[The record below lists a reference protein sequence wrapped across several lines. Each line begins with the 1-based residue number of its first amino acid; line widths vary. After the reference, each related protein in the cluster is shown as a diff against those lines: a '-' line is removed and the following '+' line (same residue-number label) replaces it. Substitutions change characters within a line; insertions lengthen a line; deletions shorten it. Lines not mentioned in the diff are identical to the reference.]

1 MVTKVN
7 EKVKKIFIFSQE
19 LFYFF
24 SMDNGEN
31 KKLVEP
37 DILQYTNYR
46 VFLRDYY
53 EYKKKTSTAFSLRFF
68 AEKAGLSS
76 HAHLKLAIDG
86 KRNITKNTVTKLIHG
101 LGLENQRAAYFASL
115 VFFNQAQTDAD
126 KQIYYAQLIK
136 ASPRSKLHK
145 MDKAQFRIFQEWHH
159 SAILEMVGLKDF
171 RPIPDQISKK
181 LRGLVTPAQVT
192 ESLNLLLELGL
203 LVKTANGYRQRDPLI
218 TTDDEVQDLMVKMY
232 HLQMLKL
239 SANMLTELPGQERD
253 ISALTFG
260 IKRSDF
266 PNLKKHLQ
274 LMRKELLDFS
284 AKAGEAE
291 DVVQINIQ
299 LFPLT
304 RGV

>member
-1 MVTKVN
+1 MET
-7 EKVKKIFIFSQE
+7 
-19 LFYFF
+19 
-24 SMDNGEN
+24 GEN
-31 KKLVEP
+31 RIVEP
-37 DILQYTNYR
+37 DVLQYTNYR
-46 VFLRDYY
+46 VYLRDYY
-53 EYKKKTSTAFSLRFF
+53 EFKKKTVPAFSLRFF

-76 HAHLKLAIDG
+76 HAHLKLTIDG
-86 KRNITKNTVTKLIHG
+86 KRNITKNTVVKLIHG
-101 LGLENQRAAYFASL
+101 LGLDGQRAAYFESL

-126 KQIYYAQLIK
+126 KQVYYAQLLK

-145 MDKAQFRIFQEWHH
+145 MDAAQFRIFREWHH
-159 SAILEMVGLKDF
+159 SAILEMVALKDF
-171 RPIPDQISKK
+171 RPIPDWISKR
-181 LRGLVTPAQVT
+181 LGGLITPAQVT
-192 ESLNLLLELGL
+192 ESLKLLVELGL

-239 SANMLTELPGQERD
+239 SANMLSALPGAQRD
-253 ISALTFG
+253 ISALTFS
-260 IKRSDF
+260 IKREDF

-284 AKAGEAE
+284 AKAGEGE

-299 LFPLT
+299 LYPLT

>member
-1 MVTKVN
+1 MET
-7 EKVKKIFIFSQE
+7 
-19 LFYFF
+19 
-24 SMDNGEN
+24 GEN
-31 KKLVEP
+31 RIVEP
-37 DILQYTNYR
+37 DVLQYTNYR
-46 VFLRDYY
+46 VYLRDYY
-53 EYKKKTSTAFSLRFF
+53 EFKKKTVPAFSLRFF

-76 HAHLKLAIDG
+76 HAHLKLTIDG
-86 KRNITKNTVTKLIHG
+86 KRNITKNTVVKLIHG
-101 LGLENQRAAYFASL
+101 LGLDGQRAAYFESL

-126 KQIYYAQLIK
+126 KQVYYAQLLK

-145 MDKAQFRIFQEWHH
+145 MDAAQFRIFREWHH
-159 SAILEMVGLKDF
+159 SAILEMVALKDF
-171 RPIPDQISKK
+171 RPIPDWISKR
-181 LRGLVTPAQVT
+181 LGSLITPAQVT
-192 ESLNLLLELGL
+192 ESLKLLVELGL

-239 SANMLTELPGQERD
+239 SADMLSALPGPQRD
-253 ISALTFG
+253 VSALTFS
-260 IKRSDF
+260 IKREDF

-284 AKAGEAE
+284 AKAGEGE

-299 LFPLT
+299 LYPLT

>member
-1 MVTKVN
+1 MET
-7 EKVKKIFIFSQE
+7 
-19 LFYFF
+19 
-24 SMDNGEN
+24 GEN
-31 KKLVEP
+31 RIVEP
-37 DILQYTNYR
+37 DVLQYTNYR
-46 VFLRDYY
+46 VYLRDYY
-53 EYKKKTSTAFSLRFF
+53 EFKKKTVPAFSLRFF

-76 HAHLKLAIDG
+76 HAHLKLTIDG
-86 KRNITKNTVTKLIHG
+86 KRNITKNTVVKLIHG
-101 LGLENQRAAYFASL
+101 LGLDGQRAAYFESL

-126 KQIYYAQLIK
+126 KQVYYAQLLK

-145 MDKAQFRIFQEWHH
+145 MEKAQFRIFREWHH
-159 SAILEMVGLKDF
+159 SAILEMVALKDF
-171 RPIPDQISKK
+171 RPIPDWISKR
-181 LRGLVTPAQVT
+181 LGCLITPAQVT
-192 ESLNLLLELGL
+192 ESLKLLVELGL

-239 SANMLTELPGQERD
+239 SADMLSALPGPQRD
-253 ISALTFG
+253 VSALTFS
-260 IKRSDF
+260 IKREDF

-284 AKAGEAE
+284 AKAGEGE

-299 LFPLT
+299 LYPLT

>member
-1 MVTKVN
+1 MET
-7 EKVKKIFIFSQE
+7 
-19 LFYFF
+19 
-24 SMDNGEN
+24 GEN
-31 KKLVEP
+31 RIVEP
-37 DILQYTNYR
+37 DVLQYTNYR

-53 EYKKKTSTAFSLRFF
+53 EFKKKTVPAFSLRFF

-76 HAHLKLAIDG
+76 HAHLKLTIDG
-86 KRNITKNTVTKLIHG
+86 KRNITKNTVVKLIHG
-101 LGLENQRAAYFASL
+101 LGLDGQRAAYFESL

-126 KQIYYAQLIK
+126 KQVYYAQLLK

-145 MDKAQFRIFQEWHH
+145 MDAAQFRIFREWHH
-159 SAILEMVGLKDF
+159 SAILEMVALKDF
-171 RPIPDQISKK
+171 RPIPDWISKR
-181 LRGLVTPAQVT
+181 LGGLITPAQVT
-192 ESLNLLLELGL
+192 ESLKLLVELGL

-239 SANMLTELPGQERD
+239 SADMLSALPGSQRD
-253 ISALTFG
+253 VSALTFS
-260 IKRSDF
+260 IKREDF

-284 AKAGEAE
+284 AKAGEGE

-299 LFPLT
+299 LYPLT

>member
-1 MVTKVN
+1 
-7 EKVKKIFIFSQE
+7 
-19 LFYFF
+19 
-24 SMDNGEN
+24 MDNGE
-31 KKLVEP
+31 KKNLVEP
-37 DILQYTNYR
+37 DVLQYTNYR
-46 VFLRDYY
+46 VYLRDYY
-53 EYKKKTSTAFSLRFF
+53 EFKKKTTAAFSLRYF

-86 KRNITKNTVTKLIHG
+86 KRNITKNTATKLIHG
-101 LGLENQRAAYFASL
+101 LGLENQRAAYFESL
-115 VFFNQAQTDAD
+115 VFFNQATTDED
-126 KQIYYAQLIK
+126 KKVYYAQLVK

-145 MDKAQFRIFQEWHH
+145 MDKAQLRIFKEWHH

-171 RPIPDQISKK
+171 RPIPDMIAKR
-181 LRGLVTPAQVT
+181 LRGLITPAQAT

-203 LVKTANGYRQRDPLI
+203 LVKTANGYRQSNPLI
-218 TTDDEVQDLMVKMY
+218 TTDDEVQDVVVKMY
-232 HLQMLKL
+232 HNQMLAL
-239 SANMLTELPGQERD
+239 SGKMLNDLPGTERD
-253 ISALTFG
+253 VSALTFG

-266 PNLKKHLQ
+266 VNLKKHLQ

>member
-1 MVTKVN
+1 
-7 EKVKKIFIFSQE
+7 
-19 LFYFF
+19 
-24 SMDNGEN
+24 MDTGEN
-31 KKLVEP
+31 RIVEP
-37 DILQYTNYR
+37 DVLQYTNYR
-46 VFLRDYY
+46 VYLRDYY
-53 EYKKKTSTAFSLRFF
+53 EFKKKTVPAFSLRFF

-76 HAHLKLAIDG
+76 HAHLKLTIDG
-86 KRNITKNTVTKLIHG
+86 KRNITKNTVVKLIHG
-101 LGLENQRAAYFASL
+101 LGLESQRAAYFESL

-126 KQIYYAQLIK
+126 KQVYYAQLLK

-145 MDKAQFRIFQEWHH
+145 MDKAQFRIFREWHH
-159 SAILEMVGLKDF
+159 SAILEMVALKDF
-171 RPIPDQISKK
+171 RPIPDWISKR
-181 LRGLVTPAQVT
+181 LGGLVTPAQVM
-192 ESLNLLLELGL
+192 ESLKLLVEVGL

-239 SANMLTELPGQERD
+239 SASMLSALPGERRD
-253 ISALTFG
+253 VSALTFS
-260 IKRSDF
+260 IKREDF

-291 DVVQINIQ
+291 EVVQVNIQ
-299 LFPLT
+299 LYPLT

>member
-1 MVTKVN
+1 M
-7 EKVKKIFIFSQE
+7 E
-19 LFYFF
+19 
-24 SMDNGEN
+24 NGE
-31 KKLVEP
+31 KKVLTEP
-37 DILQYTNYR
+37 DVLQYTNYR
-46 VFLRDYY
+46 VYLRDYY
-53 EYKKKTSTAFSLRFF
+53 EFKKSTTAAFSLRFF

-76 HAHLKLAIDG
+76 HAHLKLTIDG

-101 LGLENQRAAYFASL
+101 LGLENQRAAYFESL
-115 VFFNQAQTDAD
+115 VFFNQATTDED
-126 KQIYYAQLIK
+126 KKVYYAQLIK

-145 MDKAQFRIFQEWHH
+145 MDKAQLRIFKEWHH

-171 RPIPDQISKK
+171 RPIPDQISKR
-181 LRGLVTPAQVT
+181 LRGLITPAQAT

-203 LVKTANGYRQRDPLI
+203 LVKTANGYRQSNPLI
-218 TTDDEVQDLMVKMY
+218 TTDDEVQDIMVKMY
-232 HLQMLKL
+232 HTQMLAL
-239 SANMLTELPGQERD
+239 SARMLNDLPGPERD
-253 ISALTFG
+253 VSALTFG

-266 PNLKKHLQ
+266 TNLKKHLQ

-291 DVVQINIQ
+291 DVVQINLQ

>member
-1 MVTKVN
+1 MET
-7 EKVKKIFIFSQE
+7 
-19 LFYFF
+19 
-24 SMDNGEN
+24 GEN
-31 KKLVEP
+31 RIVEP
-37 DILQYTNYR
+37 DVLQYTNYR
-46 VFLRDYY
+46 VYLRDYY
-53 EYKKKTSTAFSLRFF
+53 EYKKKTVPAFSLRFF

-76 HAHLKLAIDG
+76 HAHLKLTIDG
-86 KRNITKNTVTKLIHG
+86 KRNITKNTVVKLIHG
-101 LGLENQRAAYFASL
+101 LGLDGQRAAYFESL

-126 KQIYYAQLIK
+126 KQVYYAQLLK

-145 MDKAQFRIFQEWHH
+145 MDAAQFRIFREWHH
-159 SAILEMVGLKDF
+159 SAILEMVALKDF
-171 RPIPDQISKK
+171 RPIPDWISKR
-181 LRGLVTPAQVT
+181 LGGLITPAQVT
-192 ESLNLLLELGL
+192 ESLKLLVELGL

-239 SANMLTELPGQERD
+239 SADMLSALPGSQRD
-253 ISALTFG
+253 VSALTFS
-260 IKRSDF
+260 IKREDF

-284 AKAGEAE
+284 AKAGEGE

-299 LFPLT
+299 LYPLT

>member
-1 MVTKVN
+1 METG
-7 EKVKKIFIFSQE
+7 EKQI
-19 LFYFF
+19 
-24 SMDNGEN
+24 
-31 KKLVEP
+31 VEP
-37 DILQYTNYR
+37 DVLQYTNYR
-46 VFLRDYY
+46 VYLRDYY
-53 EYKKKTSTAFSLRFF
+53 EFKKKTVPAFSLRFF

-76 HAHLKLAIDG
+76 HAHLKLTIDG
-86 KRNITKNTVTKLIHG
+86 KRNITKNTVVKLIHG
-101 LGLENQRAAYFASL
+101 LGLENQRAAYFESL

-126 KQIYYAQLIK
+126 KQVYYAQLLK

-145 MDKAQFRIFQEWHH
+145 MDKAQFRIFREWHH
-159 SAILEMVGLKDF
+159 SAILEMVALKDF
-171 RPIPDQISKK
+171 RPVPDWISKR
-181 LRGLVTPAQVT
+181 LGGLVTPAQVT
-192 ESLNLLLELGL
+192 ESLKLLLELGL

-239 SANMLTELPGQERD
+239 SADMLSALPGAQRD
-253 ISALTFG
+253 VSALTFG
-260 IKRSDF
+260 IKREDF

-299 LFPLT
+299 LYPLT

>member
-1 MVTKVN
+1 MET
-7 EKVKKIFIFSQE
+7 
-19 LFYFF
+19 
-24 SMDNGEN
+24 GEN
-31 KKLVEP
+31 RIVEP
-37 DILQYTNYR
+37 DVLQYTNYR
-46 VFLRDYY
+46 VYLRDYY
-53 EYKKKTSTAFSLRFF
+53 EYKKKTVPAFSLRFF

-76 HAHLKLAIDG
+76 HAHLKLTIDG
-86 KRNITKNTVTKLIHG
+86 KRNITKNTVVKLIHG
-101 LGLENQRAAYFASL
+101 LGLDGQRAAYFESL

-126 KQIYYAQLIK
+126 KQVYYAQLLK

-145 MDKAQFRIFQEWHH
+145 MDAAQFRIFREWHH
-159 SAILEMVGLKDF
+159 SAILEMVALKDF
-171 RPIPDQISKK
+171 RPIPDWISKR
-181 LRGLVTPAQVT
+181 LGGLITPAQVT
-192 ESLNLLLELGL
+192 ESLKLLVELGL

-239 SANMLTELPGQERD
+239 SADMLSALPGPQRD
-253 ISALTFG
+253 VSALTFS
-260 IKRSDF
+260 IKREDF

-284 AKAGEAE
+284 AKAGEGE

-299 LFPLT
+299 LYPLT

>member
-1 MVTKVN
+1 
-7 EKVKKIFIFSQE
+7 
-19 LFYFF
+19 
-24 SMDNGEN
+24 MDTGEN
-31 KKLVEP
+31 CIVEP
-37 DILQYTNYR
+37 DVLQYTNYR
-46 VFLRDYY
+46 VYLRDYY
-53 EYKKKTSTAFSLRFF
+53 EYKKKTVPAFSLRFF

-76 HAHLKLAIDG
+76 HAHLKLTIDG
-86 KRNITKNTVTKLIHG
+86 KRNITKNTVVKLIHG
-101 LGLENQRAAYFASL
+101 LGLDGQRAAYFESL

-126 KQIYYAQLIK
+126 KQVYYAQLLK

-145 MDKAQFRIFQEWHH
+145 MDKAQFRIFREWHH
-159 SAILEMVGLKDF
+159 SAILEMVALKDF
-171 RPIPDQISKK
+171 RPIPDWISRR
-181 LRGLVTPAQVT
+181 LGGLVTPAQVM
-192 ESLNLLLELGL
+192 ESLKLLVEVGL

-239 SANMLTELPGQERD
+239 SASMLSALPGERRD
-253 ISALTFG
+253 VSALTFS
-260 IKRSDF
+260 IKREDF

-291 DVVQINIQ
+291 EVVQVNIQ
-299 LFPLT
+299 LYPLT

>member
-1 MVTKVN
+1 
-7 EKVKKIFIFSQE
+7 
-19 LFYFF
+19 
-24 SMDNGEN
+24 MDTGEN
-31 KKLVEP
+31 RIVEP
-37 DILQYTNYR
+37 DVLQYTNYR
-46 VFLRDYY
+46 VYLRDYY
-53 EYKKKTSTAFSLRFF
+53 EYKKKTVPAFSLRFF

-76 HAHLKLAIDG
+76 HAHLKLTIDG
-86 KRNITKNTVTKLIHG
+86 KRNITKNTVVKLIHG
-101 LGLENQRAAYFASL
+101 LGLESQRAAYFESL

-126 KQIYYAQLIK
+126 KQVYYAQLLK

-145 MDKAQFRIFQEWHH
+145 MDKAQFRIFREWHH
-159 SAILEMVGLKDF
+159 SAILEMVALKDF
-171 RPIPDQISKK
+171 RPIPDWISKR
-181 LRGLVTPAQVT
+181 LGGLVTPAQVT
-192 ESLNLLLELGL
+192 ESLKLLVEVGL

-239 SANMLTELPGQERD
+239 SANMLSALPGAQRD
-253 ISALTFG
+253 VSALTFS
-260 IKRSDF
+260 IKREDF

-291 DVVQINIQ
+291 EVVQVNIQ
-299 LFPLT
+299 LYPLT

>member
-1 MVTKVN
+1 M
-7 EKVKKIFIFSQE
+7 E
-19 LFYFF
+19 
-24 SMDNGEN
+24 NGKEN
-31 KKLVEP
+31 ILVEP
-37 DILQYTNYR
+37 DVLQYTNYR

-53 EYKKKTSTAFSLRFF
+53 EYKKKTTSAFSLRFF

-86 KRNITKNTVTKLIHG
+86 KRNITKNTATKLIHG
-101 LGLENQRAAYFASL
+101 LGLENQRAAYFESL
-115 VFFNQAQTDAD
+115 VFFNQATTDED
-126 KQIYYAQLIK
+126 KKIYYAQLVK

-145 MDKAQFRIFQEWHH
+145 MDKAQLRIFKEWHH

-171 RPIPDQISKK
+171 RPIPDQISKR
-181 LRGLVTPAQVT
+181 LRGLVTPSQVT

-203 LVKTANGYRQRDPLI
+203 LVKTANGYRQSNPLI
-218 TTDDEVQDLMVKMY
+218 TTDDEVQDMMVKLY
-232 HLQMLKL
+232 HFQMLKL
-239 SANMLTELPGQERD
+239 STSMLSDLPGAERD
-253 ISALTFG
+253 VSALTFG

-266 PNLKKHLQ
+266 VNLKKHLQ

-291 DVVQINIQ
+291 EVVQINIQ

>member
-1 MVTKVN
+1 M
-7 EKVKKIFIFSQE
+7 E
-19 LFYFF
+19 
-24 SMDNGEN
+24 NGKEN
-31 KKLVEP
+31 ILVEP
-37 DILQYTNYR
+37 DVLQYTNYR
-46 VFLRDYY
+46 VYLRDYY
-53 EYKKKTSTAFSLRFF
+53 EYKKKTTAAFSLRFF

-86 KRNITKNTVTKLIHG
+86 KRNITKNTATKLIHG
-101 LGLENQRAAYFASL
+101 LGLENQRAAYFESL
-115 VFFNQAQTDAD
+115 VFFNQATTDED
-126 KQIYYAQLIK
+126 KKIYYAQLIK

-145 MDKAQFRIFQEWHH
+145 MDKAQLRIFKEWHH

-171 RPIPDQISKK
+171 RPIPDQISKR
-181 LRGLVTPAQVT
+181 LRGLITPAQVT

-203 LVKTANGYRQRDPLI
+203 LVKTANGYRQSNPLI
-218 TTDDEVQDLMVKMY
+218 TTDDEVQDVVVKMY
-232 HLQMLKL
+232 HNQMLSL
-239 SANMLTELPGQERD
+239 SNKMLNDLPGAERD
-253 ISALTFG
+253 VSALTFG

-266 PNLKKHLQ
+266 VNLKKHLQ

-291 DVVQINIQ
+291 EVVQINIQ

>member
-1 MVTKVN
+1 MET
-7 EKVKKIFIFSQE
+7 
-19 LFYFF
+19 
-24 SMDNGEN
+24 GEN
-31 KKLVEP
+31 RIVEP
-37 DILQYTNYR
+37 DVLQYTNYR
-46 VFLRDYY
+46 VYLRDYY
-53 EYKKKTSTAFSLRFF
+53 EFKKKTVPAFSLRFF

-76 HAHLKLAIDG
+76 HAHLKLTIDG
-86 KRNITKNTVTKLIHG
+86 KRNITKNTVVKLIHG
-101 LGLENQRAAYFASL
+101 LGLDGQRAAYFESL

-126 KQIYYAQLIK
+126 KQVYYAQLLK

-145 MDKAQFRIFQEWHH
+145 MDAAQFRIFRDWHH
-159 SAILEMVGLKDF
+159 SAILEMVALKDF
-171 RPIPDQISKK
+171 RPIPDWISKR
-181 LRGLVTPAQVT
+181 LGGLITPVQVT
-192 ESLNLLLELGL
+192 ESLKLLVELGL

-239 SANMLTELPGQERD
+239 SADMLSTLPGPQRD
-253 ISALTFG
+253 VSALTFS
-260 IKRSDF
+260 IKREDF

-284 AKAGEAE
+284 AKAGEGE

-299 LFPLT
+299 LYPLT

>member
-1 MVTKVN
+1 MET
-7 EKVKKIFIFSQE
+7 
-19 LFYFF
+19 
-24 SMDNGEN
+24 GEN
-31 KKLVEP
+31 RIVEP
-37 DILQYTNYR
+37 DVLQYTNYR
-46 VFLRDYY
+46 VYLRDYY
-53 EYKKKTSTAFSLRFF
+53 EYKKKTVPAFSLRFF

-76 HAHLKLAIDG
+76 HAHLKLTIDG
-86 KRNITKNTVTKLIHG
+86 KRNITKNTVVKLIHG
-101 LGLENQRAAYFASL
+101 LGLDGQRAAYFESL

-126 KQIYYAQLIK
+126 KQVYYAQLLK

-145 MDKAQFRIFQEWHH
+145 MEKAQFRIFREWHH
-159 SAILEMVGLKDF
+159 SAILEMVALKDF
-171 RPIPDQISKK
+171 RPIPDWISKR
-181 LRGLVTPAQVT
+181 LGGLITPAQVT
-192 ESLNLLLELGL
+192 ESLKLLVELGL

-239 SANMLTELPGQERD
+239 SADMLSALPGSQRD
-253 ISALTFG
+253 VSALTFS
-260 IKRSDF
+260 IKREDF

-284 AKAGEAE
+284 AKAGEGE

-299 LFPLT
+299 LYRLT

>member
-1 MVTKVN
+1 MET
-7 EKVKKIFIFSQE
+7 
-19 LFYFF
+19 
-24 SMDNGEN
+24 GEN
-31 KKLVEP
+31 HLVEP
-37 DILQYTNYR
+37 DVLQYTNYR
-46 VFLRDYY
+46 VYLRDYY
-53 EYKKKTSTAFSLRFF
+53 EFKKKTVPAFSLRFF

-76 HAHLKLAIDG
+76 HAHLKLTIDG
-86 KRNITKNTVTKLIHG
+86 KRNITKNTVVKLIHG
-101 LGLENQRAAYFASL
+101 LGLQNQRAAYFESL

-126 KQIYYAQLIK
+126 KQVYYAQLLK

-145 MDKAQFRIFQEWHH
+145 MDDAQFRIFREWHH
-159 SAILEMVGLKDF
+159 SAILEMVALKDF
-171 RPIPDQISKK
+171 RPIPDWISKR
-181 LRGLVTPAQVT
+181 LGGLITPAQVT
-192 ESLNLLLELGL
+192 ESLKLLVEVGL

-239 SANMLTELPGQERD
+239 SADMLSTLPGAQRD
-253 ISALTFG
+253 VSALTFS
-260 IKRSDF
+260 IKREDF

-291 DVVQINIQ
+291 DVVQVNIQ
-299 LFPLT
+299 LYPLT